1 MKPFFDA
8 YFGPFKDKHCYW
20 VGILLLFRVVVLL
33 VFAIV
38 QDPNISLVAV
48 NIAALI
54 LLSKT
59 VIGNVYKKRYL
70 SIWENS
76 FFINLI
82 ILSLMTLY
90 FRASGGNQA
99 ALVYIAVSITF
110 AQFIAIVFYHILRKR
125 EVRRVMQRWHMKLS
139 LNRTPDRRRNIDN
152 QQEQEVVARQP
163 TLSVIALHELREP
176 LLTD

>member
-8 YFGPFKDKHCYW
+8 YLGPFKDKQCYW

-33 VFAIV
+33 IFAIV
-38 QDPNISLVAV
+38 QDPNISLIAV

-54 LLSKT
+54 LLSRT
-59 VIGNVYKKRYL
+59 ILGNVYKKRSL

-90 FRASGGNQA
+90 IRASEGNQA
-99 ALVYIAVSITF
+99 ALVYTAVSITF
-110 AQFIAIVFYHILRKR
+110 AQFIAIMFYQILRKR
-125 EVRRVMQRWHMKLS
+125 EVRQVIQRWYMKLS
-139 LNRTPDRRRNIDN
+139 PHKTP
-152 QQEQEVVARQP
+152 
-163 TLSVIALHELREP
+163 S
-176 LLTD
+176 

>member
-8 YFGPFKDKHCYW
+8 YFGPLKDKHCYW
-20 VGILLLFRVVVLL
+20 VGTVLLFRVVVLL
-33 VFAIV
+33 TFAVI
-38 QDPNISLVAV
+38 QDPNISLIAV

-54 LLSKT
+54 LLSRT
-59 VIGNVYKKRYL
+59 MLGNVYKKWYL

-90 FRASGGNQA
+90 IRASGGNQA
-99 ALVYIAVSITF
+99 ALVYTAVSITF
-110 AQFIAIVFYHILRKR
+110 AQFIAIVFYHIVRKR
-125 EVRRVMQRWHMKLS
+125 ELRQVMQQWYMKLS
-139 LNRTPDRRRNIDN
+139 PNRTSDRRNIDN
-152 QQEQEVVARQP
+152 QQDQEVVVRQP
-163 TLSVIALHELREP
+163 TQSVIALHELREP